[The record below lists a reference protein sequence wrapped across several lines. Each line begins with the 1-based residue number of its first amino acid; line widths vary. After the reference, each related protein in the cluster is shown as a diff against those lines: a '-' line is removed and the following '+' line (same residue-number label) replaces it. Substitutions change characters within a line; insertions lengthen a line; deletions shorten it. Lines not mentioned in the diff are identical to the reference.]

1 MRNMKFIVNVVL
13 AVSSIAALAQ
23 ESARTVQYHSQDIV
37 AIRAKVKYTTLI
49 ELPTTEKIME
59 AATGDKDFW
68 IVDVVGNFCFVH
80 PAKQGIA
87 SNLNLITDKGNIYS
101 FTLQDISGSPGE
113 PDLKVIVEP
122 ADRSAIVAASGP
134 AQFVPAAQLEQSKQ
148 QVAAL
153 QSHVE
158 QAVDEYKSG
167 YPTQL
172 KFDYVYK
179 ANQAP
184 FDIQSI
190 YHDDKFTYIKTNAP
204 EKFSVYEMK
213 DGKPNLVTYDLREG
227 TYIIPKI
234 MDDGYVELGKEADEL
249 CAERI
254 TRHDREQPYFSH
266 RRAGRDARRTAS
278 RANTA
283 RPFRAAQGRLAEEPQ
298 DVRLLG
304 AALLVIVAALFSST
318 GKKTPAQQAAAKGQP
333 PQPTL
338 QDNTDNNV
346 QDMKNQV
353 QAERQKEQQA
363 AMAAAAGQ
371 DPALASATP
380 AQQAAAAAFGPS
392 GEAPTSCGPGRP
404 CGQAQQ
410 GTMPPQLTPE
420 QQQAQLIAAK
430 ERERADNSRFASNL
444 VYSRLA
450 EQRNSS
456 RNSKARRCPSSM
468 TIPSGRQ
475 RRVSLTH
482 EPEKEQEET
491 PGGYKRPLEAN
502 IDSAVGQPYLVY
514 EGSVLDT
521 VL

>member
-1 MRNMKFIVNVVL
+1 MRPIKFIVT
-13 AVSSIAALAQ
+13 AVFAVASIAAFGQ

-49 ELPTTEKIME
+49 EVPPSEKIME

-80 PAKQGIA
+80 PAKQGIS

-148 QVAAL
+148 QVEAL

-158 QAVDEYKSG
+158 QAVDEYKSS

-179 ANQAP
+179 ANESP

-234 MDDGYVELGKEADEL
+234 MDDGYVELGKK
-249 CAERI
+249 RMS
-254 TRHDREQPYFSH
+254 F
-266 RRAGRDARRTAS
+266 AR
-278 RANTA
+278 
-283 RPFRAAQGRLAEEPQ
+283 
-298 DVRLLG
+298 
-304 AALLVIVAALFSST
+304 
-318 GKKTPAQQAAAKGQP
+318 KG
-333 PQPTL
+333 
-338 QDNTDNNV
+338 
-346 QDMKNQV
+346 
-353 QAERQKEQQA
+353 
-363 AMAAAAGQ
+363 
-371 DPALASATP
+371 
-380 AQQAAAAAFGPS
+380 
-392 GEAPTSCGPGRP
+392 
-404 CGQAQQ
+404 
-410 GTMPPQLTPE
+410 
-420 QQQAQLIAAK
+420 
-430 ERERADNSRFASNL
+430 
-444 VYSRLA
+444 
-450 EQRNSS
+450 
-456 RNSKARRCPSSM
+456 
-468 TIPSGRQ
+468 
-475 RRVSLTH
+475 
-482 EPEKEQEET
+482 
-491 PGGYKRPLEAN
+491 
-502 IDSAVGQPYLVY
+502 
-514 EGSVLDT
+514 
-521 VL
+521 

>member
-13 AVSSIAALAQ
+13 AVSSIVALGQ

-80 PAKQGIA
+80 PAKQGIS
-87 SNLNLITDKGNIYS
+87 SNLNLITDRGNIYS
-101 FTLQDISGSPGE
+101 FTLQDISAYSGE

-158 QAVDEYKSG
+158 QAVDEYKSS

-179 ANQAP
+179 ANEAP

-227 TYIIPKI
+227 TYIIPKV
-234 MDDGYVELGKEADEL
+234 MDDGYVELGKK
-249 CAERI
+249 RMS
-254 TRHDREQPYFSH
+254 F
-266 RRAGRDARRTAS
+266 AR
-278 RANTA
+278 
-283 RPFRAAQGRLAEEPQ
+283 
-298 DVRLLG
+298 
-304 AALLVIVAALFSST
+304 
-318 GKKTPAQQAAAKGQP
+318 KG
-333 PQPTL
+333 
-338 QDNTDNNV
+338 
-346 QDMKNQV
+346 
-353 QAERQKEQQA
+353 
-363 AMAAAAGQ
+363 
-371 DPALASATP
+371 
-380 AQQAAAAAFGPS
+380 
-392 GEAPTSCGPGRP
+392 
-404 CGQAQQ
+404 
-410 GTMPPQLTPE
+410 
-420 QQQAQLIAAK
+420 
-430 ERERADNSRFASNL
+430 
-444 VYSRLA
+444 
-450 EQRNSS
+450 
-456 RNSKARRCPSSM
+456 
-468 TIPSGRQ
+468 
-475 RRVSLTH
+475 
-482 EPEKEQEET
+482 
-491 PGGYKRPLEAN
+491 
-502 IDSAVGQPYLVY
+502 
-514 EGSVLDT
+514 
-521 VL
+521 